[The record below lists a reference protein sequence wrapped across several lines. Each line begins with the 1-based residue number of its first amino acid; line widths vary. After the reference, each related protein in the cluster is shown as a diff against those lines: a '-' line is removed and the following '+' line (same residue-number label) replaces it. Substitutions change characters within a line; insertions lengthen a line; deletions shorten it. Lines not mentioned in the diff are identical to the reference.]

1 MNVKTTIATLS
12 VLSALSFGAFAAD
25 SINAEQA
32 ANLQPVGT
40 ISVSGIGGSPMDIHQ
55 QLNAK
60 AEAQGAKAY
69 RVVEAYNDNS
79 YHPTAE
85 LYK

>member
-40 ISVSGIGGSPMDIHQ
+40 ISVSGVDGDQTNIRQELSQ
-55 QLNAK
+55 K
-60 AEAQGAKAY
+60 ADAQAASHY
-69 RVVEAYNDNS
+69 RIIENNQDNTF
-79 YHPTAE
+79 HVTAE